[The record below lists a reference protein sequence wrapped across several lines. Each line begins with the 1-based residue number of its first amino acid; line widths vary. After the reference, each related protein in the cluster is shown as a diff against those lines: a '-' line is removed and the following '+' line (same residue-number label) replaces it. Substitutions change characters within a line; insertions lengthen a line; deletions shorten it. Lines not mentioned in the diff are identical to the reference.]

1 MQKTQLVRE
10 RQRDLGRGETE
21 GRGHSG
27 ARTWSC
33 VCTWGDNTRYVIQLA
48 QSSWHRLIVKCAAWN
63 HPRTDVNEGAL
74 DRRGCAAVCSE
85 GQCEA
90 PAPAVGA

>member
-1 MQKTQLVRE
+1 MTWGGE
-10 RQRDLGRGETE
+10 RQRAEDTPEQEPGHACARGGTTH
-21 GRGHSG
+21 G
-27 ARTWSC
+27 T
-33 VCTWGDNTRYVIQLA
+33 L
-48 QSSWHRLIVKCAAWN
+48 SSWHRLIVKCAAWN
-63 HPRTDVNEGAL
+63 HPSTDVNEGAL